1 MPSKKILLA
10 LFLTSVLFA
19 VVFYVVTLV
28 RQVQTIRTVKPL
40 PVLGE
45 VADFQLLDTEN
56 KSFGLEYLKGKI
68 WVADFIFTTCAGI
81 CPLMTQNMLKLYK
94 SQINRK
100 GVRFVSFSVN
110 PEYDTPE
117 VLAKYAEKFAINTK
131 KWYLL
136 TGPRAAMEEL
146 ATNSFKM
153 GSVEN
158 PVFHSG
164 YFVLVDPSG
173 QIRGYYEGI
182 ETNNLTKI
190 KQDIAVLL
198 KEFGY
203 GD

>member
-1 MPSKKILLA
+1 MPAKKILFTI
-10 LFLTSVLFA
+10 LFSSVLLSGA
-19 VVFYVVTLV
+19 FYAVTLFC
-28 RQVQTIRTVKPL
+28 QIQTIRAIKPL
-40 PVLGE
+40 PVLGQ

-56 KSFGLEYLKGKI
+56 KSFGLQQLKGKV

-81 CPLMTQNMLKLYK
+81 CPVLTQNMFKLYK
-94 SQINRK
+94 SQINR
-100 GVRFVSFSVN
+100 GIMRFVSFSVN
-110 PEYDTPE
+110 PEYDTPS

-136 TGPRAAMEEL
+136 TGPRETIEKL
-146 ATNSFKM
+146 TTQSFKL

-164 YFVLVDPSG
+164 YFVLVDPWG
-173 QIRGYYEGI
+173 QIRGYYEGT
-182 ETNNLTKI
+182 ETNNFKKI
-190 KQDIAVLL
+190 KEDIMILL